1 VSKYITL
8 LTISLLLTCLSWAQS
23 VKVSG
28 KVLDEETS
36 SPLVGASIT
45 VEGIKKGFLTD
56 VEGRFFIALENGKTY
71 NVTITNV
78 GYLPKKIAAMQVSA
92 DNNTID
98 VVLSRNSKSNLQ
110 EVVVKGS
117 AKKETIAS
125 IYSIQKNSASISDG
139 ISAEIIKKSPD
150 RNTSEVLKRVS
161 GASVQDNKFV
171 IIRGLNERYNTAMLN
186 NSILPSTE
194 PDRKAFSFDII
205 PSSLIDNLVIYK
217 SSTPDL
223 PGDFSGGA
231 IKISTKDYPAKKL
244 SELSVNIGY
253 NSKTTFKNFYTGFP
267 KGKYDA
273 LGFFDDSRLIPAP
286 YYNRGG
292 SFINE
297 KPDFKREVT
306 KMFSNTFGYEP
317 ANQSLP
323 NISASYTGGNTKIIG
338 DNKKLGYIYS
348 VGYANGRRVS
358 DRQRDDY
365 QIDKVFLYGYNT
377 NNYDVRN
384 NLSALLNL
392 TYSYG
397 KSKIS
402 FKNLFN
408 NDFTNTS
415 ALRSGKNEVN
425 GNENFFYIKSVNTEP
440 VNNGIY
446 NSVVEGI
453 HKLNKGWTVD
463 WNASYSLTYRNQPD
477 QKILTYRSEDKTDSN
492 FYLKLNNENSP
503 EIRNAG
509 RVYAFLH
516 ENIFGGSINATK
528 EFRMWGQ
535 AQKFKVGTSNY
546 YRSRSSEANALGYSS
561 LDFYGVQINEGKNTS
576 FNNIFS
582 PENID
587 AYNLTVANI
596 ATNTIKYTGHSLL
609 NAGYAMLDN
618 KFSEKVRL
626 TWGARVENYD
636 QTLQSANKAD
646 IKVNNLDVLPSFILT
661 YGLNNKTNLR
671 LAASQ
676 AVNRPEFRELAAYS
690 IYDYDNNVSVVGND
704 KLVRAKNTNA
714 DLRYEW
720 FPAAGEIVS
729 VSAFYKYFENPIEQV
744 NKGNDVWSYT
754 NAVNSTVY
762 GAELELRKKL
772 DFFNSRLMEH
782 FTFYVNAAYM
792 KGSVKVLPTLTV
804 NSLMQGQSPYLINGG
819 ISYASNNDDFTI
831 NALYNRIGPRLAFR
845 SVLNTGGGGNAGQ
858 NIFERPR
865 DVIDLQVAKKF
876 YHQKFE
882 VRLTLSDLLAQ
893 PLSWYYKFEA
903 DPSNTNYIATSD
915 RIIRSYKFGTTAV
928 LGLKYNFGK

>member
-1 VSKYITL
+1 MSKYITL
-8 LTISLLLTCLSWAQS
+8 LTISLLLTCLSWAQQ
-23 VKVSG
+23 VTKVSG

-45 VEGIKKGFLTD
+45 VEGIKKGYLTD

-71 NVTITNV
+71 NITITNV
-78 GYLPKKIAAMQVSA
+78 GYLPKKIAAMQVST

-98 VVLSRNSKSNLQ
+98 VVLQRNSKSQLQ

-161 GASVQDNKFV
+161 GASVQENKFV

-205 PSSLIDNLVIYK
+205 PASLIDNLVIYK

-231 IKISTKDYPAKKL
+231 IKIATKDYPSKRL

-297 KPDFKREVT
+297 KPEFKREVT

-323 NISASYTGGNTKIIG
+323 NISVSYMGGNTKILG

-358 DRQRDDY
+358 ERQRDDY

-384 NLSALLNL
+384 NLAALLNL

-408 NDFTNTS
+408 NDFVNTS
-415 ALRSGKNEVN
+415 ALRSGRNEVN
-425 GNENFFYIKSVNTEP
+425 GASNFFDIKSVNTEP
-440 VNNGIY
+440 ANNGIF
-446 NSVVEGI
+446 NSVLEGT
-453 HKLNKGWTVD
+453 HKLHQDWTLD
-463 WNASYSLTYRNQPD
+463 WNASYGLTYRNQPD
-477 QKILTYRSEDKTDSN
+477 QKILTYRSEDNSHDN
-492 FYLKLNNENSP
+492 FYLKLNYENSP

-509 RVYAFLH
+509 RVYSFLH
-516 ENIFGGSINATK
+516 ENILGANANLTK
-528 EFRMWGQ
+528 EFRLWNQ
-535 AQKFKVGTSNY
+535 SQKFKIGTANY
-546 YRSRSSEANALGYSS
+546 YRDRSSEANALGYAS
-561 LDFYGVQINEGKNTS
+561 LDMYGVQIYEGKNTS

-596 ATNTIKYTGHSLL
+596 ATNTVQYTGQAML
-609 NAGYAMLDN
+609 NAGYVMLDN
-618 KFSEKVRL
+618 KFNDKLRL
-626 TWGARVENYD
+626 TWGARVENYQ
-636 QTLQSANKAD
+636 QTLSSKNKAD
-646 IKVNNLDVLPSFILT
+646 IKLNNLDVLPSFILT
-661 YGLNNKTNLR
+661 YALNNRTNLR

-676 AVNRPEFRELAAYS
+676 AVNRPEFRELASYS
-690 IYDYDNNVSVVGND
+690 VYDYDNNLSIIGND
-704 KLVRAKNTNA
+704 KLVRSKNTNA

-720 FPAAGEIVS
+720 FPAAGEIFS
-729 VSAFYKYFENPIEQV
+729 VSTFYKFFDKPIEQT
-744 NKGNDVWSYT
+744 NRGNDVLSYANAT
-754 NAVNSTVY
+754 NSKVY
-762 GAELELRKKL
+762 GAELEIRKKL
-772 DFFNSRLMEH
+772 DFFGNRFMEH
-782 FTFYVNAAYM
+782 FAFYVNAAYM
-792 KGSVKVLPTLTV
+792 KGSVKIDTV
-804 NSLMQGQSPYLINGG
+804 AINSPMQGQSPYLINTG
-819 ISYASNNDDFTI
+819 INYTSFNDNFSV
-831 NALYNRIGPRLAFR
+831 NVLYNRIGPRLRFR
-845 SVLNTGGGGNAGQ
+845 AMSGAAM
-858 NIFERPR
+858 NIFEKPR
-865 DVIDLQVAKKF
+865 DVIDLQIAQKF
-876 YHQKFE
+876 YHQKLE
-882 VRLTLSDLLAQ
+882 VKFTVSDLLAQ
-893 PLSWYYKFEA
+893 PFAWYYKF
-903 DPSNTNYIATSD
+903 DSNTSNINYKASDD
-915 RIIRSYKFGTTAV
+915 RIITSFKYGTTAI

>member
-1 VSKYITL
+1 MSKYITL
-8 LTISLLLTCLSWAQS
+8 LTISLLLTCLSWAQT

-36 SPLVGASIT
+36 SPLVGAT
-45 VEGIKKGFLTD
+45 VTVDGVKKGALTD

-71 NVTITNV
+71 NITITNV
-78 GYLPKKIAAMQVSA
+78 GFLAKKINAMQVSA

-98 VVLSRNSKSNLQ
+98 VVLQRNSKSNLQ

-125 IYSIQKNSASISDG
+125 IYSVQKNSASISDG

-161 GASVQDNKFV
+161 GASVQENKFV

-231 IKISTKDYPAKKL
+231 IKIATKDYPSKRL

-253 NSKTTFKNFYTGFP
+253 NSKTTFQNFYTGFP

-297 KPDFKREVT
+297 KPEFKREVT

-323 NISASYTGGNTKIIG
+323 NISVSYMGGNTKILG

-358 DRQRDDY
+358 ERQRDDY

-384 NLSALLNL
+384 NLAALLNL

-408 NDFTNTS
+408 NDFVNTS

-425 GNENFFYIKSVNTEP
+425 GASNFFDIKSVNTEP
-440 VNNGIY
+440 ANNGIF
-446 NSVVEGI
+446 NSVLEGA
-453 HKLNKGWTVD
+453 HKLHQDWTLD
-463 WNASYSLTYRNQPD
+463 WNASYGLTYRNQPD
-477 QKILTYRSEDKTDSN
+477 QKILTYRSEDNTHGN

-509 RVYAFLH
+509 RVYSFLH
-516 ENIFGGSINATK
+516 ENIFGANANLTK
-528 EFRMWGQ
+528 EFRLWNQ
-535 AQKFKVGTSNY
+535 SQKFKIGTANY
-546 YRSRSSEANALGYSS
+546 YRDRASEANALGYAS
-561 LDFYGVQINEGKNTS
+561 LDLYGVQIYEGKNTS

-596 ATNTIKYTGHSLL
+596 ATNTVQYTGKAML
-609 NAGYAMLDN
+609 NAGYVMLDN
-618 KFSEKVRL
+618 KFNDKLRL
-626 TWGARVENYD
+626 TWGARVENYQ
-636 QTLQSANKAD
+636 QTLSSKNKAD
-646 IKVNNLDVLPSFILT
+646 IKLNNLDVLPSFILT
-661 YGLNNKTNLR
+661 YALNNRTNLR

-676 AVNRPEFRELAAYS
+676 AVNRPEFRELASYS
-690 IYDYDNNVSVVGND
+690 VYDYDNNLSIIGND
-704 KLVRAKNTNA
+704 KLVRSKNTNA

-720 FPAAGEIVS
+720 FPAAGEIFS
-729 VSAFYKYFENPIEQV
+729 VSTFYKFFDKPIEQT
-744 NKGNDVWSYT
+744 NRGNDVLSYANAT
-754 NAVNSTVY
+754 NSKVY
-762 GAELELRKKL
+762 GAELEIRKKL
-772 DFFNSRLMEH
+772 DFFGSRFMEH
-782 FTFYVNAAYM
+782 FAFYVNAAYM
-792 KGSVKVLPTLTV
+792 KGSVKIDTV
-804 NSLMQGQSPYLINGG
+804 AIKSPMQGQSPYLINTG
-819 ISYASNNDDFTI
+819 INYTSFDDNFSI
-831 NALYNRIGPRLAFR
+831 NVLYNRIGPRLRFR
-845 SVLNTGGGGNAGQ
+845 AMSGAAM
-858 NIFERPR
+858 NIFEKPR
-865 DVIDLQVAKKF
+865 DVIDLQIAQKF
-876 YHQKFE
+876 YHQKLE
-882 VRLTLSDLLAQ
+882 VKLTVSDLLAQ
-893 PLSWYYKFEA
+893 PFAWYYKFDNSTSNINYKAA
-903 DPSNTNYIATSD
+903 DD
-915 RIIRSYKFGTTAV
+915 RIITSFKYGTSAV
-928 LGLKYNFGK
+928 LGLKYNFGR